1 MTRISVSLDRVARG
15 LGGVGIAILAAIV
28 AWVVFS
34 RYVLGATP
42 RWSEELPRLILVW
55 VTFLGV
61 VSAFV
66 RGSHFKAGITDM
78 FMGPGRVRR
87 AVAGLA
93 DASSAIFLVVLLVT
107 GWQITVFTWHPAT
120 TALSLPGGLFYLCLP
135 VGAALSLLGL
145 FAGWIG
151 R

>member
-1 MTRISVSLDRVARG
+1 MNRVSGSLDWMARG
-15 LGGVGIAILAAIV
+15 LGGAGTAVLAAIV

-34 RYVLGATP
+34 RYVLGVTP

-78 FMGPGRVRR
+78 LMGPGHLRRVI
-87 AVAGLA
+87 AWLAGA
-93 DASSAIFLVVLLVT
+93 ASLVFLVVLLVT
-107 GWQITVFTWHPAT
+107 GWQITVFTWHHAT

-145 FAGWIG
+145 VAGWMG